1 MAESDMM
8 LIAIRMDAKG
18 AITDTQILDKN
29 FKSLSQSFR
38 KGTQD
43 TEKLTTVMAKK
54 VKVTKQDKMA
64 TVNLNPAYLKS
75 LAGMDALTSGL
86 NQGISAQ
93 YKMIDAK
100 LASGDI
106 DEEEA
111 ERQRKIWKARERY
124 TASLEMLIAVLR
136 LGTVAHMVYTGIVG
150 MTTTATTASTVAV
163 KANTVAWYANP
174 MFWAIAGIVVGILA
188 FVAVLAMLM
197 DNFKVLEKGIK
208 AVNDQW
214 AKFFDFINKTKDAAA
229 GIGNFV
235 SNNTEMVTERL
246 KTDLISGRA

>member
-1 MAESDMM
+1 MAESDVM
-8 LIAIRMDAKG
+8 LVSIRMDAKG

-29 FKSLSQSFR
+29 FKSLSQTFR

-64 TVNLNPAYLKS
+64 TVNLNTAYLKS

-100 LASGDI
+100 LASGAI

-111 ERQRKIWKARERY
+111 ERKRKIWKAREIH
-124 TASLEMLIAVLR
+124 TARLESAIALMR
-136 LGTVAHMVYTGIVG
+136 LAVVVHMVYTGVIG
-150 MTTTATTASTVAV
+150 MTTTATTANTAAV
-163 KANTVAWYANP
+163 TANTVAWYANP
-174 MFWAIAGIVVGILA
+174 MFWAIAGIVVAIVA

-197 DNFKVLEKGIK
+197 ANFKVLEKGIK

-235 SNNTEMVTERL
+235 SNNTEMVAERL
-246 KTDLISGRA
+246 KTDLVSGRA